1 MGRKQIEDRV
11 YAMAA
16 KLLEEQ
22 TELELV
28 DVEYVREQQDYYL
41 RVYIDKAGGIDID
54 DCQSLSE
61 KLEEQLDAEN
71 VVPGQYILEVS
82 SPGIDRVLR
91 KERDFVRE
99 QGKKVDV
106 KLYQPL
112 LNGEK
117 AFTAV
122 LTGYDAEAKTLK
134 LDERELP
141 LESIAQIRLHIDF

>member
-16 KLLEEQ
+16 KLLEGQ

-61 KLEEQLDAEN
+61 KLEEQLDAGN